1 MTNSVEVV
9 HRSYNRVRIKYGLL
23 KNHYVDSGM
32 LQAYLEDLDGIKEV
46 RVNKN
51 AASVILFFDDING
64 SLADTLDILEALTL
78 YDILDNNAENSVC
91 VSCVDT
97 EEESSY
103 EGIIKAAAPFALMP
117 FRNDTVNQVGTLT
130 ATTPLML
137 NGVKELATEGV
148 TSHVLESLAVGV
160 SLWQKDY
167 LAANSTNLLLEVG
180 EYIEHTMV
188 KKSDDML
195 RNLIKPNIEQVWVI
209 KEDTEVQVHSNEIA
223 VGDIVIVNAGDTIPI
238 DGHIVEGQA
247 LVNQA
252 SMTGESVPVE
262 KKRGD
267 NVLSGTVIEEG
278 RIKIWAEYVGKN
290 TATAR
295 VSNYIQDALNQQS
308 KTSQNAY
315 KLADKLVPMTLGL
328 AGFAYVMTR
337 DWQRVAAV
345 LQADYSCALKLATPV
360 AFKSTLKHAGE
371 NGMMIKGSQTLEN
384 LSEVDTVVFDKTGT
398 LTYGD
403 LEVEEVKVFGKGWS
417 KKSVLDLAASAEE
430 HYFHPV
436 AEAVVKAAKSEDF
449 VHVHHDEVEFIVS
462 HGVVTYS
469 EGKKVVIGNR
479 HFLEDDEG
487 ITFTK
492 SQMKVREKYKADGK
506 ILLFIGYDHKLLGM
520 IVLNDHIREDAKD
533 MVLRLRASGIKN
545 IYMLTGDIQSKAEEV
560 GTLLGIDKVYADLKP
575 TDKADIVKSLSTK
588 GAKVAFVGDGINDA
602 PALINAHVGISMAKS
617 ADIATATADVSL
629 LKDSIMSIAELK
641 ELSDKTMKLIKS
653 NYHVT
658 VGANSAI
665 LLAATFGKIS
675 PITTSLLHNGTTVG
689 LLVRAIRGVR

>member
-1 MTNSVEVV
+1 MANSIEIV
-9 HRSYNRVRIKYGLL
+9 HRSNKRVRLKYGLL
-23 KNHYVDSGM
+23 KHNYVDSGM
-32 LQAYLEDLDGIKEV
+32 LAGLIESFEGVKSV
-46 RVNKN
+46 RINKK
-51 AASVILFFDDING
+51 AASVVLMLEDD
-64 SLADTLDILEALTL
+64 SLLADTIEALRNVTL
-78 YDILDNNAENSVC
+78 YDILDNHAENSVC
-91 VSCVDT
+91 ISCVDT
-97 EEESSY
+97 DEEASY
-103 EGIIKAAAPFALMP
+103 EGIIKAAAPFTLMP
-117 FRNDTVNQVGTLT
+117 FRNDTLNQVGTLA

-137 NGVKELATEGV
+137 DGIKALTSEGV

-188 KKSDDML
+188 KRSDDML
-195 RNLIKPNIEQVWVI
+195 RNLIKPNIEYVWI
-209 KEDTEVQVHSNEIA
+209 IQDDIEVQVHSNEIS
-223 VGDIVIVNAGDTIPI
+223 VGDIIIVNAGDTIPI

-278 RIKIWAEYVGKN
+278 RLKIWAEYVGKN

-295 VSNYIQDALNQQS
+295 VANYIQNSLNQRS
-308 KTSQNAY
+308 KTAQNAY

-328 AGFAYVMTR
+328 AGFAYVTTR

-360 AFKSTLKHAGE
+360 AFKSTLKYAGE
-371 NGMMIKGSQTLEN
+371 NGMMIKGAQVLEN

-403 LEVEEVKVFGKGWS
+403 LEVEEVKVFCKGWS
-417 KKSVLDLAASAEE
+417 KKRLLDLAASAEE

-469 EGKKVVIGNR
+469 EGKKVVIGSR

-487 ITFTK
+487 ITF
-492 SQMKVREKYKADGK
+492 SDAQIKVRQKYKEEGK

-520 IVLNDHIREDAKD
+520 IVLNDHVREDAKETIQ
-533 MVLRLRASGIKN
+533 RLRDNGIKN
-545 IYMLTGDIQSKAEEV
+545 IYMLTGDIATKAQEV
-560 GTLLGIDKVYADLKP
+560 GDELGIDKVYADLKP
-575 TDKADIVKSLSTK
+575 TDKAEIVKELTDQ

-617 ADIATATADVSL
+617 ADIATATADISL
-629 LKDSIMSIAELK
+629 LKDSIMSIVELK
-641 ELSDKTMKLIKS
+641 ILSDKTMKLIKS
-653 NYHVT
+653 NYQVT

-665 LLAATFGKIS
+665 LLAATLGKIS

-689 LLVRAIRGVR
+689 LLIRAIRGVR

>member
-1 MTNSVEVV
+1 MSNSVEIV
-9 HRSYNRVRIKYGLL
+9 HRSGNRIRIKYGLL
-23 KNHYVDSGM
+23 KNHFVDSRILHG
-32 LQAYLEDLDGIKEV
+32 YIDGIEGVDDV
-46 RVNKN
+46 RINQK
-51 AASVILFFDDING
+51 AASVVMVLSDVDIY
-64 SLADTLDILEALTL
+64 LASVIENLKNATFYDVLDA
-78 YDILDNNAENSVC
+78 NAQNTVC

-97 EEESSY
+97 NEEASI
-103 EGIIKAAAPFALMP
+103 EGIVKASLPFVLMP
-117 FRNDTVNQVGTLT
+117 LRNNTVNLAGTLA
-130 ATTPLML
+130 ATSPLMID
-137 NGVKELATEGV
+137 GAKELIKEGV
-148 TSHVLESLAVGV
+148 TSHVLEALAVGV
-160 SLWQKDY
+160 SLSQRDY
-167 LAANSTNLLLEVG
+167 LAANSTNLLLELG

-195 RNLIKPNIEQVWVI
+195 RNLIKPNVEAVWVI
-209 KEDTEVQVHSNEIA
+209 KDNTEIQISSEEIS

-278 RIKIWAEYVGKN
+278 RIKVWAEYVGKN

-295 VSNYIQDALNQQS
+295 VANYIQDSLNQRS
-308 KTSQNAY
+308 KTAQNAY

-328 AGFAYVMTR
+328 AGFAYLTTR
-337 DWQRVAAV
+337 DWKRVAAV

-360 AFKSTLKHAGE
+360 AFKSSLKYAGE
-371 NGMMIKGSQTLEN
+371 NGMMIKGAQTLEN
-384 LSEVDTVVFDKTGT
+384 LSEIDTVVFDKTGT
-398 LTYGD
+398 LTHGD
-403 LEVEEVKVFGKGWS
+403 LEVEAVKVFQKGWS
-417 KKSVLDLAASAEE
+417 KKRVLDLAASAEE

-436 AEAVVKAAKSEDF
+436 AEAVVKAAKAEDF

-469 EGKKVVIGNR
+469 EGKKVLIGNR

-487 ITFTK
+487 IVFTDAQHK
-492 SQMKVREKYKADGK
+492 TVDAYKEQGK

-520 IVLNDHIREDAKD
+520 IVLNDHLREDAKD
-533 MVLRLRASGIKN
+533 MVDRLRANGIKN
-545 IYMLTGDIQSKAEEV
+545 IYMLTGDIQSKADEIGEV
-560 GTLLGIDKVYADLKP
+560 LGLDKVYADLKP
-575 TDKADIVKSLSTK
+575 TDKADIVKALTDE

-641 ELSDKTMKLIKS
+641 ELADQTMKLIKS
-653 NYHVT
+653 NFNVT

-665 LLAATFGKIS
+665 LLAATLGKIS
-675 PITTSLLHNGTTVG
+675 PIATSLLHNGTTVA